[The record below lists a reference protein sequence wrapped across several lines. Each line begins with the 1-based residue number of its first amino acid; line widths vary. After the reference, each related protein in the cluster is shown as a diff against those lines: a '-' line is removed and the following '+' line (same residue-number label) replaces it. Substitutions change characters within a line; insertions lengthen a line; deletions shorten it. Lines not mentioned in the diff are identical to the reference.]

1 MARRSRKLREAAP
14 TITLI
19 LALVVGGIALWQ
31 AWGIV
36 SHLRDEARTNSA
48 IYGSIISA
56 LTDDISDQTGILLN
70 LAERIR
76 GTGIQLIVTDPR
88 GRISACSN
96 LALAPDPCAENEL
109 GDPRIADYVVE
120 LDRANPPVVTANGS
134 QIHYGITAVARRL
147 TWLTV
152 FQLSVLSVAV
162 LAGAWGYRNAAH
174 MHRDR
179 LWVAMA
185 RESAHQLGTPLM
197 SAAAW
202 IERLRDPE
210 PDAPKIARFLRADL
224 DRLERVASRFERIG
238 RPKKPERVALGSL
251 AARVVNYFEPRLP
264 KHANKVNITVKAPTT
279 GPMVSGD
286 VVLLEWA
293 IEALVRNSI
302 DALSGRGGNIVV
314 TVQRTGD
321 KVEVRVQDDGPGVG
335 IEVRGN
341 LFEPG
346 ITTKSG
352 GWGIGLALAHRIVED
367 VHDGQ
372 LRFDAIEN
380 GALFVASFP
389 VDAE

>member
-1 MARRSRKLREAAP
+1 MVRRLRKLREAAP

-19 LALVVGGIALWQ
+19 LASVVGGIGLWQ
-31 AWGIV
+31 AWSIV
-36 SHLRDEARTNSA
+36 NHLRREARTNSA

-56 LTDDISDQTGILLN
+56 LTDDVSDQTGILLS

-76 GTGIQLIVTDPR
+76 GTGIQIIVTDQR

-96 LALAPDPCAENEL
+96 LPFAPDPCAEGEL
-109 GDPRIADYVVE
+109 GDPRIASYVSE
-120 LDRANPPVVTANGS
+120 LDRSNPPVVTANGS
-134 QIHYGITAVARRL
+134 QIHYGLTDVARKL

-152 FQLSVLSVAV
+152 FQLGVLGVAV
-162 LAGAWGYRNAAH
+162 LAGGWGYRTASH

-210 PDAPKIARFLRADL
+210 PDAPKIAKFLRADL

-238 RPKKPERVALGSL
+238 RPKKPERVAMGSL

-264 KHANKVNITVKAPTT
+264 KHANKVNININAPTT

-293 IEALVRNSI
+293 IESLVRNSI
-302 DALSGRGGNIVV
+302 DALSGRGGNINV
-314 TVQRTGD
+314 TVQRTGEL
-321 KVEVRVQDDGPGVG
+321 VEVRVQDDGPGVS

-352 GWGIGLALAHRIVED
+352 GWGIGLALANRIVED
-367 VHDGQ
+367 VHGGQ
-372 LRFDAIEN
+372 LRFEAIEN
-380 GALFVASFP
+380 GALFVSTFP
-389 VDAE
+389 ADAG